1 MFTKVCVLLLAIG
14 LSQAVRQP
22 MLPESNLMQFMMRSR
37 DLTQDNPARSL
48 SCFDTYLPQLNKA
61 NEDFQT
67 AYALCLSEADAS
79 RAGIDEGTKGERAQ
93 IDGSA
98 TSACQAL
105 DACSKLSPSIDYFS
119 CYSDAGADNTK
130 SMYEISANAAE
141 WLAIV
146 REEFRQID
154 NTEYACTNKTQRN
167 HVEQSAAI
175 YENFDR
181 CLAGKEPL
189 TTASP
194 PESTPE
200 PSTAAPPAESTPEP
214 STAAPPAEST
224 PEPSTAAP
232 PAESTP
238 EPSTAAP
245 PAESTPE
252 PSTAA
257 PPAESTAAPSESTPA
272 AMENMPE
279 EDLSRLSEEQKRLK
293 HMMDEMKNWFKR
305 N

>member
-1 MFTKVCVLLLAIG
+1 MSPVCTIFKLGVTPERHLSSAAINIEVVFPFATITNPTFTANEAKIVLGNCVNNIPKIFNNMFTKVCVLLLAIG

-119 CYSDAGADNTK
+119 CYSDAV
-130 SMYEISANAAE
+130 SEIFD
-141 WLAIV
+141 L
-146 REEFRQID
+146 EFKWITLIGLHLR
-154 NTEYACTNKTQRN
+154 
-167 HVEQSAAI
+167 I
-175 YENFDR
+175 YR
-181 CLAGKEPL
+181 AL
-189 TTASP
+189 TTPSLCTRSRPMPLSGWPSCAKNSVK
-194 PESTPE
+194 SITPNMR
-200 PSTAAPPAESTPEP
+200 APTKLSATMWS
-214 STAAPPAEST
+214 
-224 PEPSTAAP
+224 
-232 PAESTP
+232 
-238 EPSTAAP
+238 
-245 PAESTPE
+245 
-252 PSTAA
+252 
-257 PPAESTAAPSESTPA
+257 
-272 AMENMPE
+272 
-279 EDLSRLSEEQKRLK
+279 SRLPSMRTSIGVWLVRS
-293 HMMDEMKNWFKR
+293 H
-305 N
+305 